1 MSIVPTFASFGK
13 TSIFNLY
20 TDPKDPLDNK
30 LRSVHKT
37 GSPNGLT
44 VDASIIYADK
54 AKPRGELKAS
64 ATRTCGPLKGALL
77 EGVVQTDR
85 SKASSLGIKAKNVF
99 PNRLPGFNLAFKE
112 TTSERDFGEAR
123 YGLFAG
129 LDADYSRSNFTATG
143 AVTTDGDSNHSLAAS
158 AAVGFEGFSVGGD
171 VKFLK
176 AGEKPFAPKSYNA
189 GVSYRSGAYTASAV
203 TDAMFDKVKLSLI
216 AKQPQGHANWQEVGL
231 QAKVD
236 LPSANGKAQQRDL
249 IFGARYQASANTFYN
264 GAIVLNNGSGAFG
277 VEHRFAEP
285 KLSVSATAQFQAP
298 ATAFSPWPVTK
309 YGVGITCG
317 DY

>member
-1 MSIVPTFASFGK
+1 MSIVPSFSSFGK
-13 TSIFNLY
+13 TSIFQLY
-20 TDPKDPLDNK
+20 TDPKEPLDNK
-30 LRSVHKT
+30 LRSVHKSL
-37 GSPNGLT
+37 SPNGLT
-44 VDASIIYADK
+44 IDTAIIYAEK
-54 AKPRGELKAS
+54 GKPRGELKAS
-64 ATRTCGPLKGALL
+64 VTRTCGPLKGALI

-112 TTSERDFGEAR
+112 TTSEKDFGEAR

-176 AGEKPFAPKSYNA
+176 AGEKAFAPKSYNA
-189 GVSYRSGAYTASAV
+189 GVAYRTGAYTASAV
-203 TDAMFDKVKLSLI
+203 TDAMFDKVKLSVI
-216 AKQPQGHANWQEVGL
+216 AKQPKGRENWHEVGL
-231 QAKVD
+231 QAKID
-236 LPSANGKAQQRDL
+236 LPSASGKTQQRDL
-249 IFGARYQASANTFYN
+249 IFGGRYKASSNTFYT
-264 GAIVLNNGSGAFG
+264 GAIVLNNGSGVWG

-285 KLSVSATAQFQAP
+285 KVLVTANAQFQRP
-298 ATAFSPWPVTK
+298 ATTFAPFPVPK
-309 YGVGITCG
+309 FGVGITFG